1 LQTIQKKM
9 RADPTYIQSL
19 SWSLNQATSTT
30 NSLTSELSS
39 GLRVSAPS
47 DDPLAAAQSS
57 QLATAISHAD
67 SFNQTSATET
77 SLLQVTDSTL
87 GEVVSQLTSAV
98 SLSVSASNGTNNA
111 SNISAIVQQLTGIRD
126 QIVSLANT
134 TYQGRYLFSGSQGTT
149 PFTLNTSTSPA
160 TVTYNGDT
168 SLQYIQ
174 TPTGQ
179 SLQTNLPGSS
189 VFGAAFT
196 GLNQIIADLNSG
208 TASAST
214 LSTDSSALTSAL
226 STVSTQ
232 RSLLDSSLSRLQSA
246 TNYHQTEE
254 AQLKAQQSTLV
265 AADPAA
271 IATQLKST
279 ETQYQALLSVMSA
292 LQKQSLFDYL
302 R

>member
-1 LQTIQKKM
+1 M
-9 RADPTYIQSL
+9 RADPTYIQNL
-19 SWSLNQATSTT
+19 AWSLNQATSNA
-30 NSLTSELSS
+30 NSLTSQLSS
-39 GLRVSAPS
+39 GLRVSTPS

-57 QLATAISHAD
+57 QFATAISRHD
-67 SFNQTSATET
+67 SFSQTSATET

-98 SLSVSASNGTNNA
+98 SLSVSASNSTNNA
-111 SNISAIVQQLTGIRD
+111 SNISAIVQQLSGIRD
-126 QIVSLANT
+126 QILSLANAS
-134 TYQGRYLFSGSQGTT
+134 YQGRYLFSGSQGAT
-149 PFTLNTSTSPA
+149 PFSLNTSTSPA
-160 TVTYNGDT
+160 TVAYNGDT
-168 SLQYIQ
+168 NLQYIQ

-179 SLQTNLPGSS
+179 RLQTNLPGSS

-196 GLNQIIADLNSG
+196 ALNQVISDLTSG
-208 TASAST
+208 TASAAT
-214 LSTDSSALTSAL
+214 LTTDSSALTSAL
-226 STVSTQ
+226 TNVSTQ
-232 RSLLDSSLSRLQSA
+232 RSLLDSSLSRLQA
-246 TNYHQTEE
+246 VTTYNQTEE

-265 AADPAA
+265 SADPAA